1 MKESSNSVVGFVKPY
16 YDKFRHA
23 ALSAEK
29 DLELADKATRSQYP
43 KVDLLVPALESIDK
57 FDETS

>member
-1 MKESSNSVVGFVKPY
+1 VGFVKPY